1 MNMETMEMNIKV
13 NDKTR
18 QAAVQDQRS
27 AAFIVST
34 AQVIDQIRQHPEI
47 AAALEAAGYGQDSL
61 DTGAALCELAQ
72 ERYNDR
78 QEALTS
84 KLALSEKLGAM
95 DDSVRHEFMD
105 FRIVSRA
112 LYPGT
117 VDRKALGVWGPVPR
131 QRQTFIANARMAYN
145 RAQQDSFQET
155 LSRHG
160 YDQPMLG
167 EMLANLAGLMD
178 ADEAQNVAITHARE
192 ATFIR
197 NEAVRQL
204 RKWFQRF
211 RAIVRRALS
220 DTPEWLSLLKI

>member
-1 MNMETMEMNIKV
+1 
-13 NDKTR
+13 
-18 QAAVQDQRS
+18 
-27 AAFIVST
+27 
-34 AQVIDQIRQHPEI
+34 
-47 AAALEAAGYGQDSL
+47 
-61 DTGAALCELAQ
+61 
-72 ERYNDR
+72 
-78 QEALTS
+78 
-84 KLALSEKLGAM
+84 M

-211 RAIVRRALS
+211 RAIARRALS